1 MLGALLAGNGLAF
14 AAPWLLAALV
24 VLPVIW
30 WLLRATPPAP
40 RQVRFPAIRLLFD
53 LRQQEETPARTPWWL
68 ILLRLVLA
76 ALVIVALARPLLNPT
91 PAADGT
97 GPLLVVV
104 DNGWSAARGWE
115 RHAAMLDD
123 LLNQADRDGRPAMLL
138 TTAPGETGEGPRGTD
153 LMPAADVR
161 TIAQSLSPM
170 PWPAD
175 YQAFARTV
183 AALDFDQA
191 VDTVWLSDGV
201 LADPDGEAALG
212 EALAGLD
219 AIGTVTVLA
228 DEGRDTA
235 RLLLPP
241 ESDGD
246 ALVIPVTRQAAAADT
261 AAVLAMADDGRVLA
275 REPVD
280 FSAGAA
286 GGEVRLTLPE
296 GLRAELTRVA
306 IEGEAS
312 AGATLLID
320 SRWRRRPV
328 GVVTDDIA
336 DSGQPLLSE
345 LYYLERALEPYAEI
359 EQGAL
364 GELLASPPAV
374 IMLVDARP
382 LTGDEQQDLETWV
395 SDGGVLVRFAGP
407 RLAEGEDRLLP
418 VPLRL
423 GDRTTGGAMSWSD
436 PLRLAPF
443 GSESPFVGLEPP
455 PDLTVSRQVLAQPT
469 VDLGSKTWARLVD
482 GTPLVTADRIG
493 DGWLVLFHVTAN
505 ADWSNLPISV
515 LFVDMLRRIV
525 DLSEGVL
532 DADRDQG
539 GLLAPVELLDGF
551 GRTSDAFPVAT
562 ALDLSVE
569 GDQTIGPRHPPGYY
583 GHETARVALNLGDQ
597 VAPPQAWP
605 GLPSGV
611 DQRPYADGEE
621 IDLQPWLLAGALLL
635 LLADILIGLLLR
647 GLLTTPRS
655 RHAAAILAAG
665 LLAAAAPANDG
676 HAQADA
682 AALAGS
688 LELHLAY
695 IETGVPDVDQLS
707 QAGLQGLSYVLTQRT
722 AIEPGEPIGI
732 NPDLDEL
739 AFFPILYWPVV
750 AEARPLSDVGRDRIN
765 TYLRQGGM
773 ILFDTR
779 DAGPGGTGIGGSSD
793 AEIALRQLADGL
805 DIPALVPV
813 PADHV
818 LGKAF
823 YLLTEFPGRFIGGD
837 VWVVADED
845 AGYDGVSAVII
856 GGHDWAGAW
865 AIDLYGRGML
875 PVTPGGER
883 QREIAFRFGVNLVM
897 YALTGNYKA
906 DQVHI
911 PAILERLGQ

>member
-1 MLGALLAGNGLAF
+1 MLGDILAGNGLAF
-14 AAPWLLAALV
+14 AAPWLLVALV

-40 RQVRFPAIRLLFD
+40 RQLRFPAIRLLFD

-76 ALVIVALARPLLNPT
+76 ALVIVALAQPLLNPT
-91 PAADGT
+91 PTTDGS
-97 GPLLVVV
+97 GPLVVVV
-104 DNGWSAARGWE
+104 DNGWSSARGWD
-115 RHAAMLDD
+115 RHTAMLDD
-123 LLNQADRDGRPAMLL
+123 LLNQADRDGRPVMLL
-138 TTAPGETGEGPRGTD
+138 TTAPGETGQGLRVTD
-153 LMPAADVR
+153 LMPAGEVR
-161 TIAQSLSPM
+161 TIAQSLMPM

-175 YQAFARTV
+175 YPALARRIDALAFEQAIETI
-183 AALDFDQA
+183 
-191 VDTVWLSDGV
+191 WLGDGV
-201 LADPDGEAALG
+201 LSDPDGEAALE
-212 EALAGLD
+212 EALRALD
-219 AIGTVTVLA
+219 ALGTVVVIA

-235 RLLLPP
+235 RLILPP
-241 ESDGD
+241 ESDGE
-246 ALVIPVTRQAAAADT
+246 ALVIPVARQAAAADT
-261 AAVLAMADDGRVLA
+261 AAVLAMADDGRILA
-275 REPVD
+275 REQLD
-280 FSAGAA
+280 FAA
-286 GGEVRLTLPE
+286 GSTGGEIRLTLPE
-296 GLRAELTRVA
+296 GLRADLTRVA

-312 AGATLLID
+312 VGAALLID

-328 GVVTDDIA
+328 GVVSDDIA

-345 LYYLERALEPYAEI
+345 LYYLERALDPYAEVR
-359 EQGAL
+359 QGAL
-364 GELLASPPAV
+364 GDLLASPPSV

-382 LTGDEQQDLETWV
+382 LTGDEQQDLEAWV
-395 SDGGVLVRFAGP
+395 AEGGVLVRFAGP
-407 RLAEGEDRLLP
+407 RLAEGEDRLVP

-423 GDRTTGGAMSWSD
+423 GDRTTGGAMSWSE

-443 GSESPFVGLEPP
+443 GTESPFVGLEPP
-455 PDLTVSRQVLAQPT
+455 PDLTVARQVLAQPT
-469 VDLGSKTWARLVD
+469 VDLGSKTWARLED

-505 ADWSNLPISV
+505 ANWSNLPISV

-532 DADRDQG
+532 DAGGEQG
-539 GLLAPVELLDGF
+539 GLLAPVELYDGF
-551 GRTSDAFPVAT
+551 GRPSAAFPVAT
-562 ALDLSVE
+562 ALDLSAE

-597 VAPPQAWP
+597 IAPPQAWP
-605 GLPSGV
+605 ALPSGIE
-611 DQRPYADGEE
+611 QRPYADGEE

-647 GLLTTPRS
+647 GLLTPAS
-655 RHAAAILAAG
+655 RRAAAILAAG
-665 LLAAAAPANDG
+665 ILVATGPAG
-676 HAQADA
+676 ELRAQTDA

-695 IETGVPDVDQLS
+695 VQTGVSDVDQLS
-707 QAGLQGLSYVLTQRT
+707 HAGLQGLSYVLTQRT
-722 AIEPGEPIGI
+722 AIEPGEPIGVD
-732 NPDLDEL
+732 PELDEL

-750 AEARPLSDVGRDRIN
+750 AEARPLSDTGRDRIN
-765 TYLRQGGM
+765 SYLRQGGM

-779 DAGPGGTGIGGSSD
+779 DAGPGGSGFGGASD
-793 AEIALRQLADGL
+793 AELALRQLAEGL
-805 DIPALVPV
+805 DIPPLAPV

-823 YLLTEFPGRFIGGD
+823 YLLTEFPGRFVGGD

-883 QREIAFRFGVNLVM
+883 QREMSFRFGVNLVM

>member
-1 MLGALLAGNGLAF
+1 MLDGLIPGGLAF
-14 AAPWLLAALV
+14 AAPWLLTALV

-40 RQVRFPAIRLLFD
+40 RLVRFPAIRLLFG

-68 ILLRLVLA
+68 ILLRLILA

-97 GPLLVVV
+97 GPLVVVV

-123 LLNQADRDGRPAMLL
+123 LLQQAGRDNRPVMLL
-138 TTAPGETGEGPRGTD
+138 TTAPAETGTGLRTTT
-153 LMPAADVR
+153 LMPASDVR
-161 TIAQSLSPM
+161 TIAQSLMPM

-175 YQAFARTV
+175 YEALATRV
-183 AALDFDQA
+183 AALELDQTA
-191 VDTVWLSDGV
+191 EVVWLSDGV
-201 LADPDGEAALG
+201 LADPDGEAALLSAL
-212 EALAGLD
+212 EALDRLGS
-219 AIGTVTVLA
+219 VTVLA
-228 DEGRDTA
+228 DEPRDTA
-235 RLLLPP
+235 RLLLPA

-246 ALVIPVTRQAAAADT
+246 ALVIPVARRPAAADT
-261 AAVLAMADDGRVLA
+261 LAVVAMADDGRVLA
-275 REPVD
+275 REQVMLD
-280 FSAGAA
+280 ADAA
-286 GGEVRLTLPE
+286 GGEARLLLPE
-296 GLRAELTRVA
+296 GLRADLTRVA

-312 AGATLLID
+312 AGGTLLID

-328 GVVTDDIA
+328 GVITDDIA

-345 LYYLERALEPYAEI
+345 LYYLQRALEPYADI
-359 EQGAL
+359 HDGAL
-364 GELLASPPAV
+364 ADLLASPQSV
-374 IMLVDARP
+374 LMLVDARP
-382 LTGDEQQDLETWV
+382 LTGEEQADLETWIRE
-395 SDGGVLVRFAGP
+395 GGVLVRFAGP
-407 RLAEGEDRLLP
+407 RLAAGEDRLVP

-423 GDRTTGGAMSWSD
+423 GDRTTGGAMSWSE

-443 GSESPFVGLEPP
+443 ADGSPFVGLTPP

-493 DGWLVLFHVTAN
+493 EGWLVLFHVTAN

-532 DADRDQG
+532 DTDGDEG

-551 GRTSDAFPVAT
+551 GRASDSFPVAT
-562 ALDLSVE
+562 ALDLSADA
-569 GDQTIGPRHPPGYY
+569 DQAIGPRHPPGYY
-583 GHETARVALNLGDQ
+583 GLETARVALNLGDQ
-597 VAPPQAWP
+597 VAPPRPWP
-605 GLPSGV
+605 SLPGSV
-611 DQRPYADGEE
+611 TLAPYADGEE
-621 IDLQPWLLAGALLL
+621 IDLQPWLLAAALLL
-635 LLADILIGLLLR
+635 LLADILIGLFLR
-647 GLLTTPRS
+647 GLLTPAAR
-655 RHAAAILAAG
+655 RAAAILAAG
-665 LLAAAAPANDG
+665 VIAAGVPGGEAR
-676 HAQADA
+676 AQDDA
-682 AALAGS
+682 AALAAS
-688 LELHLAY
+688 LEIHLAY
-695 IETGVPDVDQLS
+695 VRTGVREVDELS
-707 QAGLQGLSYVLTQRT
+707 HAGLQGLSYVLTQRT
-722 AIEPGEPIGI
+722 AIEPGEPIGV
-732 NPDLDEL
+732 NPETDEL

-750 AEARPLSDVGRDRIN
+750 AEARPLSAEARDRVN
-765 TYLRQGGM
+765 SYLRTGGM

-779 DAGPGGTGIGGSSD
+779 DAGPGSGGLGGASD
-793 AEIALRQLADGL
+793 AELALRQLAEGIDV
-805 DIPALVPV
+805 PPLVPV
-813 PADHV
+813 PQDHV

-823 YLLTEFPGRFIGGD
+823 YLLTEFPGRFVGGD

-845 AGYDGVSAVII
+845 AAYDGVSSIII

-865 AIDLYGRGML
+865 AIDIYGRGML
-875 PVTPGGER
+875 PVLPGGER
-883 QREIAFRFGVNLVM
+883 QREMAFRFGVNLVM